1 MMGTGGINL
10 SLAKNG
16 DSSGRVA
23 ESALPVRVVITE
35 LRSGCNKNPN
45 EKRNSSLLASVMTSS
60 GSATSDDAWEGLRE
74 AEAEIEAAATGL
86 MGCSRV
92 FERFVDL
99 RGSFGALMLTEMW
112 LSRSARSA
120 SRSTRTAGAWMRPLG
135 ILIGIGGPLR
145 IEAVRGGVFS
155 SDNILGD
162 TLDTMLEFI
171 GEILRTSG
179 IGDSVKLTV
188 SEITELF

>member
-1 MMGTGGINL
+1 
-10 SLAKNG
+10 
-16 DSSGRVA
+16 
-23 ESALPVRVVITE
+23 
-35 LRSGCNKNPN
+35 
-45 EKRNSSLLASVMTSS
+45 
-60 GSATSDDAWEGLRE
+60 
-74 AEAEIEAAATGL
+74 

-99 RGSFGALMLTEMW
+99 RGSFGPLMLTEMW

-135 ILIGIGGPLR
+135 ILIGTGGPLR
-145 IEAVRGGVFS
+145 IEAVRGGVSS

-162 TLDTMLEFI
+162 SFNTILEFI

-179 IGDSVKLTV
+179 TGDSRKLAAG
-188 SEITELF
+188 EITELF